1 MEKTR
6 EMSISAQILQKRK
19 ELEELEYQAKMEK
32 ANDTIDAVVK
42 AIASRDHVRE
52 ALSNF
57 SQEEG
62 RIIGQRMAGFI
73 DMFTD
78 LSMDDIAKY
87 REKKAEREAKR
98 KARYATKKAAK
109 DGENHSENYEAG
121 QDKTDEP
128 KPIQPVSN
136 PVAKKEQTLSEPIA
150 EISAQDVQQSAQQ
163 STQIV
168 QQKNCFN
175 RSPSESQL
183 PLC

>member
-1 MEKTR
+1 MEKAR

-32 ANDTIDAVVK
+32 ANDTVDAVVK

-52 ALSNF
+52 TLSNF
-57 SQEEG
+57 SPDEG
-62 RIIGQRMAGFI
+62 KIIGQRMAGFI

-98 KARYATKKAAK
+98 KERYAAKKAVK

-121 QDKTDEP
+121 HDKTDEAM
-128 KPIQPVSN
+128 I
-136 PVAKKEQTLSEPIA
+136 L
-150 EISAQDVQQSAQQ
+150 
-163 STQIV
+163 
-168 QQKNCFN
+168 
-175 RSPSESQL
+175 
-183 PLC
+183 

>member
-1 MEKTR
+1 MEKAR
-6 EMSISAQILQKRK
+6 ENSISAQILQKRK
-19 ELEELEYQAKMEK
+19 ELEELEHQAKMEK

-42 AIASRDHVRE
+42 AIAGRDYVRE

-57 SQEEG
+57 SPDEG

-98 KARYATKKAAK
+98 KARYAAKKAVK
-109 DGENHSENYEAG
+109 DGENHSEKCEAG

-175 RSPSESQL
+175 RSPSESHL
-183 PLC
+183 P

>member
-57 SQEEG
+57 SPEEG

-98 KARYATKKAAK
+98 KARYALRKRLQKMV
-109 DGENHSENYEAG
+109 
-121 QDKTDEP
+121 KTILKIMRRGRRKLMNRNLP
-128 KPIQPVSN
+128 N
-136 PVAKKEQTLSEPIA
+136 LY
-150 EISAQDVQQSAQQ
+150 
-163 STQIV
+163 QILL
-168 QQKNCFN
+168 QN
-175 RSPSESQL
+175 RNKIFRNL
-183 PLC
+183 

>member
-1 MEKTR
+1 MEKAR
-6 EMSISAQILQKRK
+6 EMSISAQIFQKRK

-42 AIASRDHVRE
+42 AIAGRDHVRE

-57 SQEEG
+57 SPEEG

-87 REKKAEREAKR
+87 REKKAEHEAKR
-98 KARYATKKAAK
+98 KARYAAKKAVK
-109 DGENHSENYEAG
+109 DGENHSEKCETG

-183 PLC
+183 P